1 MVAID
6 PEPAAGGGIQVEA
19 GEVHDVAIDIAHR
32 LEERER
38 VEHTFLDGPE
48 SVAFV
53 GKLIPRPP
61 WRQQQRSP
69 EPAGQCFEIH
79 LE

>member
-6 PEPAAGGGIQVEA
+6 PEPAAGRGIHIEA
-19 GEVHDVAIDIAHR
+19 GEVDDVAIDVAHR

-38 VEHTFLDGPE
+38 VEHAFLDGPE

-53 GKLIPRPP
+53 GKLMPWPP
-61 WRQQQRSP
+61 WRPQQRLP
-69 EPAGQCFEIH
+69 EPAGQRCEIH
-79 LE
+79 L